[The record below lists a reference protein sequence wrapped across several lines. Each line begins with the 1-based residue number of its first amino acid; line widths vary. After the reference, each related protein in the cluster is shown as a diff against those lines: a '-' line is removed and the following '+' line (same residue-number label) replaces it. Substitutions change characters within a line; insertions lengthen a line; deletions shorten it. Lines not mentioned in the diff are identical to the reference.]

1 MPGSPGEA
9 VERPFVC
16 MNMAMT
22 ADGKITSA
30 AREYPGFT
38 SRHDRVTM
46 DRIRAEADAVLVG
59 AGTLRADDPPLQ
71 IRDEEMRAYRRSLGK
86 PEGLW
91 NVVLTASAAIDPDSR
106 FFRDERAAG
115 RIVATVD
122 GAPAGRVEAL
132 ARRAE
137 VWRVGRDRVD
147 LQELLRR
154 LRARGVGRLLVEG
167 GGETNWEV
175 VRGDLLDE
183 LYVTVVPAL
192 LGGRDAPTLLE
203 GEGLSVDARRRLSL
217 LAIERRDD
225 EIYLR
230 FRVVR

>member
-1 MPGSPGEA
+1 M
-9 VERPFVC
+9 ERPFVC

-22 ADGKITSA
+22 ADGKISSA

-38 SRHDRVTM
+38 SRRDRKTM
-46 DRIRAEADAVLVG
+46 DRFRAESDAVLVG
-59 AGTLRADDPPLQ
+59 AGTLRTDDPPLH
-71 IRDEEMRAYRRSLGK
+71 IRDEEARAYRRSLGK
-86 PEGLW
+86 PEGLL
-91 NVVLTASAAIDPDSR
+91 NVVVTASAAIDPASR
-106 FFRDERAAG
+106 FFREGPASA
-115 RIVATVD
+115 RIVATVE

-132 ARRAE
+132 GRCAE

-147 LQELLRR
+147 LPELLRR

-167 GGETNWEV
+167 GGETNWEF

-192 LGGRDAPTLLE
+192 LGGRDAPTILE
-203 GEGLSVDARRRLSL
+203 GEGLSVGARRRLRL
-217 LAIERRDD
+217 LSVDRLDD

-230 FRVVR
+230 FSVAR